1 MVQVQKARKFKLPRY
16 LRLLLHVYREGR
28 ISLGQRR
35 RYGFTL
41 NDVSMLEAYGL
52 ARRNGDYVEITDG
65 GREAVK
71 EILELAS
78 PTGKTEF
85 VDQDP
90 LMQRYLEAK
99 EALGILV
106 KVLGEVIVLV
116 EPYALRYKDYS
127 LEKTWVLN
135 KIKKR
140 YYYYYLKSAKRRPHS
155 IYLGS
160 MPVDYPLCKN
170 LAEYVRKIEK
180 TMKML
185 QKIDIELR
193 YVEAAI
199 NITRRLQALE
209 KPIAKIKAKQ
219 IPTITE
225 GD

>member
-1 MVQVQKARKFKLPRY
+1 MGRFGGFFQFFIVITTSLFKPILVNT
-16 LRLLLHVYREGR
+16 LLSILYSYYNLTH
-28 ISLGQRR
+28 
-35 RYGFTL
+35 
-41 NDVSMLEAYGL
+41 
-52 ARRNGDYVEITDG
+52 
-65 GREAVK
+65 
-71 EILELAS
+71 ILE
-78 PTGKTEF
+78 
-85 VDQDP
+85 
-90 LMQRYLEAK
+90 YLKIPKSFQFFIVITLKAK
-99 EALGILV
+99 EALGDLV

-185 QKIDIELR
+185 QKTDIELR

-225 GD
+225 GDYDG